1 MESQERIL
9 QLDHFCSHWS
19 IKLPM
24 KFFAPIMR
32 YWDLTQISGSL
43 RCLLQSD
50 VNATVCTL
58 SGSNFQEYTEQNSD
72 KPNKITVAKCITKN
86 LFQVPGVG
94 ARPNL
99 NPSLSRSLPRKRDDT
114 PQMMTSSA
122 FQTMMDQARKNPA
135 FLLFP

>member
-1 MESQERIL
+1 MQIQTRTTFLSDQV
-9 QLDHFCSHWS
+9 CCN
-19 IKLPM
+19 
-24 KFFAPIMR
+24 
-32 YWDLTQISGSL
+32 WDLTQLIGSL

-50 VNATVCTL
+50 VNATVCTCTV

-72 KPNKITVAKCITKN
+72 KPNKITVAKCITTISKN

-99 NPSLSRSLPRKRDDT
+99 NPNLSRSLPRKSDDT